1 MWRALPRLAAKAML
15 GLLMSMCGL
24 VHVFAIILW
33 DPANSSCVRVCRAL
47 KQSRLAGGGL
57 DCCDVDALCPTPPFL
72 CIGLA
77 SVGDAPWEAD
87 VPGGTSC
94 SEVGNWPLFSSSSS
108 AKHAADCSRS
118 PKSCRGS
125 CLHRTQK
132 RECKLQHNAF
142 VWNFHR
148 KKEICFS
155 GILFLILVLGG
166 WNMPS

>member
-94 SEVGNWPLFSSSSS
+94 SEVGNWPLPSSSSS

-132 RECKLQHNAF
+132 RNA
-142 VWNFHR
+142 NYSITLLCGTSTQ
-148 KKEICFS
+148 KKRDM
-155 GILFLILVLGG
+155 LFRNTFFNISVRGLKYA
-166 WNMPS
+166 